1 MQIFCKKDNCI
12 TDIKEQINNVK
23 GLLLKAI
30 WLTNISL
37 HQVFR
42 VFCSF
47 KLTFRSICP
56 LFTLPRG
63 KKFCIPWLRIV
74 FHPL

>member
-1 MQIFCKKDNCI
+1 MQIFCKKDNCM
-12 TDIKEQINNVK
+12 TDIKELINNVK
-23 GLLLKAI
+23 GLLLKLLKAI

-47 KLTFRSICP
+47 NLTFRSICP
-56 LFTLPRG
+56 LLHYLAVRNSV
-63 KKFCIPWLRIV
+63 RYRA
-74 FHPL
+74 PLA